1 MIVSLFWFEIDLPVA
16 QEWVKTSQCAGYGQ
30 IIGIKGTPPTVLVID
45 ENLENRSLLIKL
57 LQPIGLK
64 VIETN
69 DGEEGWQKIQ
79 MFNPLLV
86 ITRHFRKRYRFFA
99 ANREH
104 LKLKT

>member
-1 MIVSLFWFEIDLPVA
+1 MVS
-16 QEWVKTSQCAGYGQ
+16 
-30 IIGIKGTPPTVLVID
+30 IIGIKGTPPNVLVID
-45 ENLENRSLLIKL
+45 KNLENCSLLIKL

-86 ITRHFRKRYRFFA
+86 ITRHR
-99 ANREH
+99 REKDIYFWR
-104 LKLKT
+104 LLGNT